1 MVAASA
7 AADLDTALAH
17 GWAAFADA
25 SSDDDQRADML
36 LNLGTL
42 SLRAG
47 EHRAALGACLR
58 ALELTDQT
66 RLRLPAAGTAAI
78 AAGHLADHRTLE
90 HLRREIER
98 LVGHWFDPF
107 ENARALAELAQ
118 AFALASRRDARDYAA
133 RAGALASQFRLHE
146 IATILESLETA
157 PAPRPALA
165 PDRSGRTASAR
176 DVLRTLEQFGP
187 ADPSVEAEAAV
198 C

>member
-7 AADLDTALAH
+7 ASDFDTALAH
-17 GWAAFADA
+17 GWAAFQDA

-78 AAGHLADHRTLE
+78 AAGHLADHKTLE
-90 HLRREIER
+90 YLRRDIER
-98 LVGHWFDPF
+98 LVIQWVDPF

-118 AFALASRRDARDYAA
+118 ACTLASRPEARDYAA
-133 RAGALASQFRLHE
+133 RAGVLASRFRLHE
-146 IATILESLETA
+146 IASLLESLETA
-157 PAPRPALA
+157 PQTRPALA
-165 PDRSGRTASAR
+165 MERSGRTARAR

-187 ADPSVEAEAAV
+187 ADPPVEAKAV
-198 C
+198 VC